1 MADTSVPGKRDGI
14 GKDWDNDPVYRETV
28 EKAKNFPRKAGR
40 PEQGFGPVITAA
52 VLVMRDAGLSQL
64 AIAKELKINPATVAK
79 IYRRR
84 STSNLNPSDMVKVKE
99 KFSEHIVHIVDKMLL
114 SADTHQYVE
123 NLATSKNPGLIQ
135 ALSILIEK
143 LHLLQG
149 KPTNIVDI
157 RDTAKL
163 VEDKLKEI
171 TDLEA
176 ALTKAIVMP
185 ENPKT
190 N

>member
-1 MADTSVPGKRDGI
+1 MADNEIPKRDRL
-14 GKDWDNDPVYRETV
+14 GKDWDNDPDYKAAV

-40 PEQGFGPVITAA
+40 PEAGFGPVITAA

-64 AIAKELKINPATVAK
+64 AISKELKINPATVAK
-79 IYRRR
+79 IYKRRN
-84 STSNLNPSDMVKVKE
+84 SSNLNPKDLAQVKE
-99 KFSEHIVHIVDKMLL
+99 KFSEHIVNIVDKMLL

-163 VEDKLKEI
+163 VEDKMKEL

-176 ALTKAIVMP
+176 ALQKAIIMP
-185 ENPKT
+185 DEPKV